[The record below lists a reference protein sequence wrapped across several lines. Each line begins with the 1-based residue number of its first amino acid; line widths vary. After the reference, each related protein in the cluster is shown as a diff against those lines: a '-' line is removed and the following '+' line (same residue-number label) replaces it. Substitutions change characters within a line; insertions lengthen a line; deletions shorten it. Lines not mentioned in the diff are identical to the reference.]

1 MEIPVR
7 PIKNE
12 DGTYTVKFPEDMV
25 VEDESVAIYLQ
36 MLVTEFAIRFYT
48 GGPISYKD
56 FPHNPR
62 KKETEKGGE

>member
-12 DGTYTVKFPEDMV
+12 DSTYTVQFPEDIV
-25 VEDESVAIYLQ
+25 VEDESVAVYLQ
-36 MLVTEFAIRFYT
+36 MLITEFAIRFYT
-48 GGPISYKD
+48 GGPISYER

-62 KKETEKGGE
+62 KKKTERGEE